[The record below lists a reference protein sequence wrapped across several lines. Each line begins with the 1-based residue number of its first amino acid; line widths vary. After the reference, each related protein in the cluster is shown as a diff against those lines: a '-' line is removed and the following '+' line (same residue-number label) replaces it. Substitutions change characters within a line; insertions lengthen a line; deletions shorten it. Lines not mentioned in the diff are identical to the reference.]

1 MTSWKAAPMTS
12 DIRLNAMAEIIGLAI
27 FQHGLL
33 VLERTDNVLVM
44 VDTEHQQYTVT
55 VRKRYVPT
63 PDDKPSITE
72 VWQRCLNRD
81 DFATAASHDADCAAH
96 DTLGVDG
103 EGSKDEDAPD
113 DDGDDD
119 EQPTDPAIF
128 DGGFGHG
135 SYFDESMRKD
145 D

>member
-1 MTSWKAAPMTS
+1 MTS
-12 DIRLNAMAEIIGLAI
+12 DIRLNAMTEIIGLAI

-44 VDTEHQQYTVT
+44 VDTEHRQYTVT
-55 VRKRYVPT
+55 VEKRYVPT

-81 DFATAASHDADCAAH
+81 DFASAASHDADCAAH
-96 DTLGVDG
+96 DTL
-103 EGSKDEDAPD
+103 D

-119 EQPTDPAIF
+119 EQPTDPAVF
-128 DGGFGHG
+128 DG